1 MRKYFLVLILSGLA
15 FLAYS
20 QDSTAVVTV
29 KTDTIAQLNNT
40 AADTLS
46 VSDEQPLLPE
56 HYLFTQRL
64 LWSEHGLMRNFD
76 AFKLSQASR
85 NLEMQIRS
93 ITMTA
98 HEYLGYASLL
108 GMVGTAITGQRL
120 YTGDSRNKDLH
131 ETFAG
136 LTNVC
141 YFSTA
146 ALGFLQPPPMYNREP
161 GFTKLRIHRTLSI
174 IHLTSMI
181 ATNVLSGMMEHNEKL
196 RPYHKAAAITA
207 FSSLFLATVVIKL

>member
-1 MRKYFLVLILSGLA
+1 MKTKFLFLVMLFVVLKSH
-15 FLAYS
+15 S
-20 QDSTAVVTV
+20 QDSINSTFINQDSVVQRIDTSEIDTAT
-29 KTDTIAQLNNT
+29 TDEA
-40 AADTLS
+40 
-46 VSDEQPLLPE
+46 LLPE
-56 HYLFTQRL
+56 HYLFTQRI

-76 AFKLSQASR
+76 IFKLSKESR
-85 NLEMQIRS
+85 NLEMNIRS
-93 ITMTA
+93 ISMTA

-108 GMVGTAITGQRL
+108 GMVGTAITGQKL

-131 ETFAG
+131 EGLAG
-136 LTNVC
+136 FTNIC

-146 ALGFLQPPPMYNREP
+146 ALGLFQPPPMHNRES
-161 GFTKLRIHRTLSI
+161 GFTKLRIHRTLSV

-181 ATNVLSGMMEHNEKL
+181 ATNVLSGMMEHNAQL

>member
-1 MRKYFLVLILSGLA
+1 MLTVIWFS
-15 FLAYS
+15 AYS
-20 QDSTAVVTV
+20 QDSTAVVV
-29 KTDTIAQLNNT
+29 AQADTIAQVNST

-46 VSDEQPLLPE
+46 GSENQPLLPE

-108 GMVGTAITGQRL
+108 GMVGTAITGQKL
-120 YTGDSRNKDLH
+120 YTGSQHNKDLH

-181 ATNVLSGMMEHNEKL
+181 ATNVLSGMMEHNKSL